1 LKNPERDWRL
11 LVFIGVHSWLKFFF
25 LTAVEN
31 IVGNP
36 ERGVTRISGDQAGV
50 AFSPSRR
57 SALKL
62 QKERTIDSFFC
73 HDAVKN

>member
-1 LKNPERDWRL
+1 MPRVSGGLCRDWDRDRT
-11 LVFIGVHSWLKFFF
+11 FGVNCDIF
-25 LTAVEN
+25 AD

-36 ERGVTRISGDQAGV
+36 ERGVTRISGDQAGM

-57 SALKL
+57 RALKL
-62 QKERTIDSFFC
+62 QKEKNIDSFFC